1 MACSKPDSHA
11 KREVLVF
18 GPQILSFSPDSAA
31 TLRSQPDKHFRSVN
45 ITTEGAFGDLTN
57 VIASLN
63 DDEKSTST
71 SDTEEALS
79 SNGTLFSSVSNDH
92 VNQVNGTTNGKTKLA
107 HENGHPVQSNTVHL
121 PAKHV
126 LDTSLHHA
134 KLTDDYIST
143 HGLSGYVDEVVP
155 RLDQLCIAY
164 IRDAFEKLQCEGENI
179 THLPRHEKFVVLLRG
194 LLHQKSQFMESVGPG
209 LPTALLL
216 QDLRKQFP
224 AHRFDYELLELVGGK
239 LAECLDGRADP
250 IQIIFGSPESR
261 DIISGMYGQS
271 PINVVW
277 IRLPAKS
284 HLQTAIHEPLKIFE
298 IGAGTGGTTAKIIPV
313 LLELGVPIEN
323 TVTDISSS
331 LVAASRRRFKQ
342 YDWVKYRVFDLE
354 KPVSE
359 DILGSQHIALSTNCI
374 HATSNLVDS
383 TSRIRSLLRP
393 DGFLIMLEMT
403 QKLAWIDLTFGL
415 LEGWWQFDDDRD
427 HALAPVSAW
436 KNALTRAGYGR
447 VEWTDGALPE
457 AAIQRLIFA
466 TASSGQRSDEC
477 DTLVAPSMQSL
488 HCRTPADFQ
497 TLQDRETAVDAY
509 KCNFIAN
516 IFPHPPFD
524 DFYSSQRPI
533 DGQPPAVVLITG
545 ATGSLGSHLVQYLA
559 ENPEVTSII
568 CLNRQDSTAA
578 DFKQAQA
585 LKSRGIHLSP
595 MASSKLRV
603 FQTDTSK
610 PILGLSQSEYEY
622 LCSHVTHIVHSAW
635 PTSITRPIR
644 GFETQF
650 KTMKNLL
657 VLARNASEVLRRRS
671 SSGKITFQFLSSMAV
686 VGLDP
691 LRSGQPRVLEEH
703 MPVAS
708 VLPNGH
714 GDAKLVCERMLINTL
729 GRYPNIFRSMT
740 VRLGQIAGSR
750 ATGYWNP
757 DDHFSF
763 VVKSAQALGALPVL
777 EGTLSWCPV
786 TDCAASVSTLLLST
800 TATHDTYH
808 IENPIRQP
816 WPVMIEYLRKAM
828 QIPRTHVIPFDE
840 WVARLRRDLATT
852 SAGTNGNNS
861 TWHHIEFL
869 EAHLVRISCG
879 GVILD
884 ATKSMEDSKLLRNM
898 RPVDEDLVKKY
909 VQSWKDIG
917 FLE

>member
-1 MACSKPDSHA
+1 MVCSKPDSHA
-11 KREVLVF
+11 ERETLVF

-31 TLRSQPDKHFRSVN
+31 TLRSQPDKHFQSVN
-45 ITTEGAFGDLTN
+45 FTTKGALDDLTN
-57 VIASLN
+57 FTISLN
-63 DDEKSTST
+63 DDDQATYI

-79 SNGTLFSSVSNDH
+79 SNGTLFSSVPNDH
-92 VNQVNGTTNGKTKLA
+92 VNQVNGTTNGKTKLS
-107 HENGHPVQSNTVHL
+107 HESGHPVQSNTVHL
-121 PAKHV
+121 PTKHV
-126 LDTSLHHA
+126 LDIFLYHA
-134 KLTDDYIST
+134 KLTDEYIST

-164 IRDAFEKLQCEGENI
+164 ICHAFEKLQSEGENV
-179 THLPRHEKFVVLLRG
+179 THLPRHEKFVALLRG
-194 LLHQKSQFMESVGPG
+194 LLNQKPQFMESVGPRS
-209 LPTALLL
+209 PTALLL
-216 QDLRKQFP
+216 QDLRKQFS
-224 AHRFDYELLELVGGK
+224 AHRHDYDLLELVGGK

-277 IRLPAKS
+277 ISMLKDFLRSLISRLPS
-284 HLQTAIHEPLKIFE
+284 MHEPLKIFE

-313 LLELGVPIEN
+313 LLELGVPIEY

-331 LVAASRRRFKQ
+331 LVSASRRRFKQ

-403 QKLAWIDLTFGL
+403 QKVAWIDLTFGL

-436 KNALTRAGYGR
+436 NDALTRAGYGR

-466 TASSGQRSDEC
+466 TASSGQMSEEC

-488 HCRTPADFQ
+488 HHTSPADFQ
-497 TLQDRETAVDAY
+497 TLQDRETAVDAF

-516 IFPHPPFD
+516 IFPRPPFD

-533 DGQPPAVVLITG
+533 GGRPPAVVLITG

-559 ENPEVTSII
+559 ENPEVMSII
-568 CLNRQDSTAA
+568 CLNRQHGTAA
-578 DFKQAQA
+578 DVRQAQA

-622 LCSHVTHIVHSAW
+622 ICSHVTHIVHSAW
-635 PTSITRPIR
+635 PTSNTRPIR
-644 GFETQF
+644 GFEAQF

-657 VLARNASEVLRRRS
+657 VLARNASEALRRRS
-671 SSGKITFQFLSSMAV
+671 SSGKITFQFVSSIAV

-708 VLPNGH
+708 VLPNGY

-729 GRYPNIFRSMT
+729 GRYPNIFRSMA

-763 VVKSAQALGALPVL
+763 VVKSAQAMGALPAL
-777 EGTLSWCPV
+777 EG
-786 TDCAASVSTLLLST
+786 VSSTIPIDSNLLFVLKS
-800 TATHDTYH
+800 
-808 IENPIRQP
+808 Q
-816 WPVMIEYLRKAM
+816 
-828 QIPRTHVIPFDE
+828 
-840 WVARLRRDLATT
+840 
-852 SAGTNGNNS
+852 
-861 TWHHIEFL
+861 
-869 EAHLVRISCG
+869 SCF
-879 GVILD
+879 I
-884 ATKSMEDSKLLRNM
+884 
-898 RPVDEDLVKKY
+898 
-909 VQSWKDIG
+909 
-917 FLE
+917 F

>member
-1 MACSKPDSHA
+1 MVCSKPDSHA
-11 KREVLVF
+11 KREALVF
-18 GPQILSFSPDSAA
+18 GPQILSFSLDSAA
-31 TLRSQPDKHFRSVN
+31 TLRLLPDKHFQSVD
-45 ITTEGAFGDLTN
+45 ITTEGAFDDLTN
-57 VIASLN
+57 ITAGLN

-79 SNGTLFSSVSNDH
+79 SSGTLSSSVSNDH
-92 VNQVNGTTNGKTKLA
+92 VNQLNGTTNGKTKLA
-107 HENGHPVQSNTVHL
+107 HENGYSQQSSTEHL
-121 PAKHV
+121 PEKHV
-126 LDTSLHHA
+126 LDTFLHHA
-134 KLTDDYIST
+134 KLTDEYIST
-143 HGLSGYVDEVVP
+143 HGLSGYVNEVVP

-164 IRDAFEKLQCEGENI
+164 IRDAFEKLQSEGEDV
-179 THLPRHEKFVVLLRG
+179 THLPRHEKFVALLRD
-194 LLHQKSQFMESVGPG
+194 LLNQKSQCMESVGLG
-209 LPTALLL
+209 SPTALYL
-216 QDLRKQFP
+216 QDLREQFP
-224 AHRFDYELLELVGGK
+224 AHRYDYDLLELVGGK

-277 IRLPAKS
+277 ISMLKDFLRSLISRLPS
-284 HLQTAIHEPLKIFE
+284 MNEPLKIFE

-313 LLELGVPIEN
+313 LLELGVPIEY

-331 LVAASRRRFKQ
+331 LVSASRRRFKQ

-436 KNALTRAGYGR
+436 KDALTRAGFGHA
-447 VEWTDGALPE
+447 EWADGALPE

-466 TASSGQRSDEC
+466 TASSGQISDEC

-488 HCRTPADFQ
+488 HHRTPADFQ
-497 TLQDRETAVDAY
+497 TLQDRETAADAY
-509 KCNFIAN
+509 KCKFIAN
-516 IFPHPPFD
+516 IFPLPPFD

-533 DGQPPAVVLITG
+533 DGRPPAVVLITG

-568 CLNRQDSTAA
+568 CLNRQNSTAA
-578 DFKQAQA
+578 DVRQAQA

-595 MASSKLRV
+595 TAYSKLRV
-603 FQTDTSK
+603 FHTDTSK

-635 PTSITRPIR
+635 PMSNTRPIR
-644 GFETQF
+644 GFEAQF

-657 VLARNASEVLRRRS
+657 VLARNASEALRRRL
-671 SSGKITFQFLSSMAV
+671 SSGKITFQFISSMAV

-703 MPVAS
+703 MPVAP
-708 VLPNGH
+708 VLSNGD

-729 GRYPNIFRSMT
+729 GRYHNIFRSMT
-740 VRLGQIAGSR
+740 VRLGQLAGSR

-763 VVKSAQALGALPVL
+763 VVKSAQTMGALPAL
-777 EGTLSWCPV
+777 EG
-786 TDCAASVSTLLLST
+786 VSPS
-800 TATHDTYH
+800 
-808 IENPIRQP
+808 
-816 WPVMIEYLRKAM
+816 
-828 QIPRTHVIPFDE
+828 IPMD
-840 WVARLRRDLATT
+840 
-852 SAGTNGNNS
+852 
-861 TWHHIEFL
+861 
-869 EAHLVRISCG
+869 
-879 GVILD
+879 
-884 ATKSMEDSKLLRNM
+884 
-898 RPVDEDLVKKY
+898 
-909 VQSWKDIG
+909 
-917 FLE
+917 